1 MMKKILAFLIVLLL
15 CFSLFAC
22 GEQNT
27 PPDPDNGPVDPT
39 PDDPTPEDPT
49 PEIPDN
55 GGVEDV
61 ELPKLDF

>member
-1 MMKKILAFLIVLLL
+1 MKKILAFLIVLLL

-27 PPDPDNGPVDPT
+27 PPDPDNGPVE
-39 PDDPTPEDPT
+39 PTPEDPT

-55 GGVEDV
+55 GGAEDV

>member
-1 MMKKILAFLIVLLL
+1 MKKILAFLIVLLL

-39 PDDPTPEDPT
+39 PEDPT

-55 GGVEDV
+55 GGAKDV